1 MSLLNLGYEFMAEGI
16 PKKKTLGIHV
26 LVIRPDARAEGLGAS
41 VRCRCSR
48 IGPRYRGAGATFTD
62 KVGATVTD
70 PVVYRRL
77 WIRSIVLKKLLFRVT
92 INDSQSR
99 ILRRNKTSF
108 VRIAVHVGI
117 SEEVPPCNHGGWG
130 TFRAVGR

>member
-1 MSLLNLGYEFMAEGI
+1 MLSLLNLGYEFMAEGI

-77 WIRSIVLKKLLFRVT
+77 WIRSVVLKKLLFGVT
-92 INDSQSR
+92 INSSLTR
-99 ILRRNKTSF
+99 ISD
-108 VRIAVHVGI
+108 GY
-117 SEEVPPCNHGGWG
+117 
-130 TFRAVGR
+130 

>member
-1 MSLLNLGYEFMAEGI
+1 MLSLLNLGYEFMAEGTL
-16 PKKKTLGIHV
+16 KKKTLGIHV

-77 WIRSIVLKKLLFRVT
+77 WIRSVILKKLLIGVT
-92 INDSQSR
+92 INISLTR
-99 ILRRNKTSF
+99 ISD
-108 VRIAVHVGI
+108 G
-117 SEEVPPCNHGGWG
+117 C
-130 TFRAVGR
+130 